1 MHYLGLSV
9 KGIRLRGGK
18 LSGIQG
24 PAPGFVGKRWFGPII
39 PFIIGILGNMGF
51 PTNDLEVNKMHIFSR
66 TTESNAISENDKV
79 LNDVPV
85 LG

>member
-18 LSGIQG
+18 VSGIQG

-39 PFIIGILGNMGF
+39 PFIIGIRGNMGF
-51 PTNDLEVNKMHIFSR
+51 PTNDSEVK
-66 TTESNAISENDKV
+66 
-79 LNDVPV
+79 
-85 LG
+85 